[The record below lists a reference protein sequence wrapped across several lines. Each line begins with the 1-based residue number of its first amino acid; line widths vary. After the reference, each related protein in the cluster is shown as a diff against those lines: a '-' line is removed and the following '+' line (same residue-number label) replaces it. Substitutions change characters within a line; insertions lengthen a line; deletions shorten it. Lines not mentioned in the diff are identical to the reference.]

1 MGTETLG
8 YYLQKARTEK
18 WALPHFNFSTI
29 DQLHAIVQAA
39 EETASPVL
47 VGTAEKELQFFG
59 AEEASALVG
68 IFRKQGVA
76 VFLNADHCKSVRSA
90 TAAAEAGYDSVH
102 IDLSKESFEENVKGT
117 KEVVEFVKKNRPG
130 VQVEGELGYL
140 VTDASK
146 VYKEK
151 MVIPEESYP
160 TVEAAMRYVKETGVD
175 RLAPAVGTIHGIVEG
190 APFFEELRMD
200 LISQLAEALPDITLV
215 LHGGSGVS
223 QDQIKKAIALG
234 MNNVHISTDLRVAY
248 RRALEIALQKDKDAV
263 APYSYLEPAQAA
275 VLQLAKERLIL
286 FGASGRVK
294 A

>member
-1 MGTETLG
+1 MMSLG
-8 YYLQKARTEK
+8 QWFAQARKEG
-18 WALPHFNFSTI
+18 WALPHFNFSTL

-39 EETASPVL
+39 QEESAPVM

-59 AEEASALVG
+59 AEEAAALVS
-68 IFRKQGVA
+68 IYRKRGVA
-76 VFLNADHCKSVRSA
+76 VFLNADHCRSVRSA
-90 TAAAEAGYDSVH
+90 LAAAEAGYDSIH

-117 KEVVEFVKKNRPG
+117 KEVAEFVKKNRPG
-130 VQVEGELGYL
+130 VQVEGELGHL

-151 MVIPEESYP
+151 IVIPEDSFP
-160 TVEAAMRYVKETGVD
+160 TVEEAVRFVKETGVD

-190 APFFEELRMD
+190 ASFFEELRMG
-200 LISQLAEALPDITLV
+200 LISQLAKALPDIALV

-223 QDQIKKAIALG
+223 QDQIKQAISLG

-248 RRALEIALQKDKDAV
+248 RAALEATLQKDPNAV
-263 APYSYLEPAQAA
+263 APYSYLEPAATA
-275 VLQLAKERLIL
+275 VRQLVQERLIL
-286 FGASGRVK
+286 FRASGKVR

>member
-1 MGTETLG
+1 MIESLKD
-8 YYLQKARTEK
+8 YLEKAKKEG
-18 WALPHFNFSTI
+18 WALAHFNFCTI

-39 EETASPVL
+39 YEESASVL

-59 AEEASALVG
+59 AEEAVALVS
-68 IFRKQGVA
+68 IFRKRGVA
-76 VFLNADHCKSVRSA
+76 VFLNADHCTSVQSA
-90 TAAAEAGYDSVH
+90 IAAAEAGYDSVH
-102 IDLSKESFEENVKGT
+102 IDLSKKSFEDNMKGT

-140 VTDASK
+140 VTDSSK

-151 MVIPEESYP
+151 IVIPEDSYP
-160 TVEAAMRYVKETGVD
+160 KVEEAVRFVQETGID

-200 LISQLAEALPDITLV
+200 LISNLAQALPDITLV

-223 QDQIKKAIALG
+223 QDQIKQAVSLG

-248 RRALEIALQKDKDAV
+248 RAALEATLQKDTDAM

-275 VLQLAKERLIL
+275 VKQLVKDRLIL
-286 FGASGRVK
+286 FGASGRVN

>member
-1 MGTETLG
+1 MISLG
-8 YYLQKARTEK
+8 QWFLQARKEG
-18 WALPHFNFSTI
+18 WALPHFNFSTL
-29 DQLHAIVQAA
+29 DQLHAIVQASQ
-39 EETASPVL
+39 ETASPVL

-59 AEEASALVG
+59 AEEAAALVNMY
-68 IFRKQGVA
+68 RRRGVA
-76 VFLNADHCKSVRSA
+76 VFLNADHCKSVASA
-90 TAAAEAGYDSVH
+90 IVACEAGYDSVH

-117 KEVVEFVKKNRPG
+117 KEVVEFVKKNRPET
-130 VQVEGELGYL
+130 QVEGELGYL

-151 MVIPEESYP
+151 MEIPEDSYP
-160 TVEAAMRYVKETGVD
+160 TVENAVRYVKETGID

-190 APFFEELRMD
+190 APFFEELKMD
-200 LISQLAEALPDITLV
+200 LISQLAKALPDITLV

-223 QDQIKKAIALG
+223 QDQVKLAISLG
-234 MNNVHISTDLRVAY
+234 INNVHISTDLRVVY
-248 RRALEIALQKDKDAV
+248 RAALEAALQKDSSAV

-275 VLQLAKERLIL
+275 VRQLAKERLIL

>member
-1 MGTETLG
+1 MKSLG
-8 YYLQKARTEK
+8 QFLLHAKKEG

-29 DQLHAIVQAA
+29 DQLHAIVEAA
-39 EETASPVL
+39 QETASSVM

-59 AEEASALVG
+59 AEEAAALVG
-68 IFRKQGVA
+68 IYRKRGVA
-76 VFLNADHCKSVRSA
+76 VFLNADHCKSVQSA
-90 TAAAEAGYDSVH
+90 LAACQAGYDSVH

-151 MVIPEESYP
+151 VVIPEDSFP
-160 TVEAAMRYVKETGVD
+160 TVEKAVQYVKETGVD

-190 APFFEELRMD
+190 APFFEELKMD
-200 LISQLAEALPDITLV
+200 LISQLAKALPDISLV

-223 QDQIKKAIALG
+223 EDQVKEAIARG
-234 MNNVHISTDLRVAY
+234 MANIHISTELRVRY
-248 RRALEIALQKDKDAV
+248 RQALEKKLQENPDEV
-263 APYSYLEPAQAA
+263 APYSYLRGAKDA
-275 VLQLAKERLIL
+275 VRDLARAKLKL
-286 FGASGRVK
+286 FGASGKLVS
-294 A
+294 

>member
-1 MGTETLG
+1 MISLG
-8 YYLQKARTEK
+8 QWLSQARKEG
-18 WALPHFNFSTI
+18 WALPHFNFSTL
-29 DQLHAIVQAA
+29 DQLHAIVEAA
-39 EETASPVL
+39 QETASPVL

-59 AEEASALVG
+59 AEEAASFVG
-68 IFRKQGVA
+68 IYRKRGVA

-90 TAAAEAGYDSVH
+90 LAAAEAGYDSVH
-102 IDLSKESFEENVKGT
+102 IDFSKESFEENVKGT

-151 MVIPEESYP
+151 VVIPEESYP
-160 TVEAAMRYVKETGVD
+160 TVENAVRYVKETGVD

-190 APFFEELRMD
+190 APFFEELRMS
-200 LISQLAEALPDITLV
+200 LISQLAKALPDIALV

-223 QDQIKKAIALG
+223 QDQIKRVISLG

-248 RRALEIALQKDKDAV
+248 RAALEAALQKDKDVV

-275 VLQLAKERLIL
+275 VRQIAQERLIL